1 MGPAGWPAPAAAGK
15 GAGPRG
21 RVAPG
26 WRGWSAARGALIV
39 VRAAVAAAVADG
51 RRRGMASGHRRPV
64 PGIVPSRLPSAVVSA
79 VSALRGGSRGWAG
92 ALPAL
97 RRRLDGVED
106 ALEIE
111 VWG

>member
-1 MGPAGWPAPAAAGK
+1 MGHAGWPAPAAAGK

-51 RRRGMASGHRRPV
+51 GRRGMASGHRRPV
-64 PGIVPSRLPSAVVSA
+64 PGIVPSLPSAVVSA
-79 VSALRGGSRGWAG
+79 VSALRGGGRGWAA

-111 VWG
+111 VGG